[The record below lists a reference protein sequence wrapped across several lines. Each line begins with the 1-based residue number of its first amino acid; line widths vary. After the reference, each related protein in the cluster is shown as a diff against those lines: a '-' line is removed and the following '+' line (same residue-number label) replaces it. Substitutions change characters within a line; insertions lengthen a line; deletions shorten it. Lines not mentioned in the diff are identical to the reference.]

1 MSDHVFELLG
11 AYLDGELR
19 NGRLHKVEAHLE
31 ECKECMAQY
40 RSLQTLSAKLQDVSL
55 PDFPSPER
63 LAAEVTLRLPRTQ
76 NKPLSKSAF
85 EVGWW
90 LVPVGLVL
98 AWIFLS
104 TTQLVSNMVIRAD
117 ELGLLDSAS
126 ARLVSS
132 ASNEAYWSGA
142 LRQFGLLTGNSLQWA
157 ETMESF
163 TRVSASQIFWQI
175 AIALLYL
182 SWLAIWWARHTRQG
196 SGQSLDSEG
205 SPTVW

>member
-19 NGRLHKVEAHLE
+19 NGRIRKVEAHLE
-31 ECKECMAQY
+31 ECKECMAEYQ
-40 RSLQTLSAKLQDVSL
+40 SLQTLSSKLQEVSL

-63 LAAEVTLRLPRTQ
+63 FAAEVTLRLPRTQ
-76 NKPLSKSAF
+76 DKPLNKKVF
-85 EVGWW
+85 EIGWW
-90 LVPVGLVL
+90 LVPVGLVI

-104 TTQLVSNMVIRAD
+104 TTLLVSNMVIRAD

-142 LRQFGLLTGNSLQWA
+142 LGQFGLLAGNSLQWA

-163 TRVSASQIFWQI
+163 TRVSASQIFWQV

-182 SWLAIWWARHTRQG
+182 SWLAIWWARHTLRG
-196 SGQSLDSEG
+196 SGQSLDSG
-205 SPTVW
+205 SRPTVK